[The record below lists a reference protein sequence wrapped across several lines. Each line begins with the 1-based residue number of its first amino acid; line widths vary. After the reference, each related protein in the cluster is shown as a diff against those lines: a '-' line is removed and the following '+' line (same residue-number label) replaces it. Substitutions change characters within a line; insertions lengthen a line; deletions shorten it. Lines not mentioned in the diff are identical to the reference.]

1 MKQRVITAV
10 VLLALL
16 AVVVWQINT
25 PVLVLVIAFL
35 AAVAANEIMRCAKV
49 ENTFIRVVA
58 TGYAA
63 CVPFFASAK
72 ALTPWVSEAVWG
84 KVIGAVPGVVYLI
97 ALVLVLLLAMLKGYA
112 YTTFEDVA
120 ESVFAGAL
128 VPFGFS
134 VFIRLRDM
142 FQIEQFGIYLIFYG
156 LICAL
161 ATDSG
166 AQLAGMAFGKHK
178 MSPNISP
185 KKTVEGAI
193 GGLIFSLIL
202 NAVAMILYNRLADF
216 KMDEFAV
223 TVLLAACLP
232 VSFLGM
238 MGDLSASVLKRNFGV
253 KDFGKIFP
261 GHGGVMDRFDSSMF
275 TLPVTYALALTVFSK

>member
-84 KVIGAVPGVVYLI
+84 KVIGAVP
-97 ALVLVLLLAMLKGYA
+97 
-112 YTTFEDVA
+112 D
-120 ESVFAGAL
+120 GAL
-128 VPFGFS
+128 PS
-134 VFIRLRDM
+134 
-142 FQIEQFGIYLIFYG
+142 
-156 LICAL
+156 
-161 ATDSG
+161 
-166 AQLAGMAFGKHK
+166 AGGT
-178 MSPNISP
+178 PN
-185 KKTVEGAI
+185 E
-193 GGLIFSLIL
+193 
-202 NAVAMILYNRLADF
+202 
-216 KMDEFAV
+216 
-223 TVLLAACLP
+223 
-232 VSFLGM
+232 
-238 MGDLSASVLKRNFGV
+238 
-253 KDFGKIFP
+253 
-261 GHGGVMDRFDSSMF
+261 
-275 TLPVTYALALTVFSK
+275 

>member
-72 ALTPWVSEAVWG
+72 ALTPWVSQAVWG

-97 ALVLVLLLAMLKGYA
+97 ALVVVLLLAMLKGYA
-112 YTTFEDVA
+112 YTTFEDVVV
-120 ESVFAGAL
+120 SVFAGAL

>member
-120 ESVFAGAL
+120 VSVFAGAL
-128 VPFGFS
+128 VPFGGPQLSPMLGAGAMALSS
-134 VFIRLRDM
+134 VFVLGNALRLR
-142 FQIEQFGIYLIFYG
+142 
-156 LICAL
+156 
-161 ATDSG
+161 
-166 AQLAGMAFGKHK
+166 
-178 MSPNISP
+178 
-185 KKTVEGAI
+185 
-193 GGLIFSLIL
+193 
-202 NAVAMILYNRLADF
+202 RLQ
-216 KMDEFAV
+216 
-223 TVLLAACLP
+223 
-232 VSFLGM
+232 
-238 MGDLSASVLKRNFGV
+238 GV
-253 KDFGKIFP
+253 
-261 GHGGVMDRFDSSMF
+261 R
-275 TLPVTYALALTVFSK
+275 A